1 LNDSLNTFGGRF
13 REERRRLGLNQQ
25 EIADAAGLSKRAMG
39 TYERGVRS
47 PDAEL
52 LMRLIDLGMDVYYV
66 LTGKRMGT
74 RLDLDPMQRSLLDDF
89 ERCSPEQQ
97 VELVKYAALV
107 AGGVT
112 PSASTTPASKPPA
125 KRPPRTQP
133 KKKN

>member
-1 LNDSLNTFGGRF
+1 
-13 REERRRLGLNQQ
+13 
-25 EIADAAGLSKRAMG
+25 MG

>member
-1 LNDSLNTFGGRF
+1 MNTFGGRF

>member
-52 LMRLIDLGMDVYYV
+52 LMRLIDLGLDVYYV